1 MKYEYLTT
9 LSSQDTKK
17 KIIKDFQKLILQIDD
32 DVYPD
37 EIENQLFE
45 IIKRIRKLYSVDRSI

>member
-9 LSSQDTKK
+9 LSSHDIKK